1 MKFSEVIGQKE
12 VWARLMQMAEEE
24 RIPHAIMFC
33 GPKGCGKMAV
43 ALAFASYLMGEK
55 WKRMLLLLQTLNAVP
70 VPCSRNG
77 NIQTSI
83 SPSLPSKHLI
93 WEVNTSLSAT
103 TSLPNGENCLPKV
116 LTSRST
122 NG

>member
-55 WKRMLLLLQTLNAVP
+55 MEENASTPTDAERIP

-93 WEVNTSLSAT
+93 WEVSTSLSAT

>member
-83 SPSLPSKHLI
+83 SPSLPSNI
-93 WEVNTSLSAT
+93 
-103 TSLPNGENCLPKV
+103 
-116 LTSRST
+116 
-122 NG
+122 